1 MTTIVD
7 WRGEEWLRQAI
18 PSINKGLTAAAA
30 VMADQASQLLNGPS
44 PSAPGSPPGNDTGL
58 LHNSI
63 RFVSPES
70 LGTNL
75 KAAFGTAVPYGRH
88 LEFGAVIS
96 AKNTKYLP
104 VPVDR
109 ALAATMRRRSSKG
122 LSSGL
127 FGYSGGSSVRS
138 IPGLKYIPP
147 AKGANN
153 GGRLVLESSARVN
166 VRGPKKKTRGV
177 SAGKTVFVLKKQVTI
192 KAHPWIRRAAE
203 SSASAAS
210 AMASRVCIADLEAKG
225 LMQ

>member
-1 MTTIVD
+1 MTTKSE
-7 WRGEEWLRQAI
+7 WHGEEWMRQAI
-18 PSINKGLTAAAA
+18 PSINKGLTAAAM
-30 VMADQASQLLNGPS
+30 VMADQATQLLSGPS
-44 PSAPGSPPGNDTGL
+44 PSAPGSPPGVDTGTL
-58 LHNSI
+58 RNSI
-63 RFVSPES
+63 TFASPES

-75 KAAFGTAVPYGRH
+75 RAAFGTAVHYGRH
-88 LEFGAVIS
+88 LEFGAIIRP
-96 AKNTKYLP
+96 KNSKWLT

-109 ALAATMRRRSSKG
+109 GLAQTMARKG
-122 LSSGL
+122 FTG
-127 FGYSGGSSVRS
+127 SVRS

-153 GGRLVLESSARVN
+153 GGRLVLESSVRVN

-177 SAGKTVFVLKKQVTI
+177 SAGKTVFVLKKQATI

-210 AMASRVCIADLEAKG
+210 AMASRVCIADLKARG